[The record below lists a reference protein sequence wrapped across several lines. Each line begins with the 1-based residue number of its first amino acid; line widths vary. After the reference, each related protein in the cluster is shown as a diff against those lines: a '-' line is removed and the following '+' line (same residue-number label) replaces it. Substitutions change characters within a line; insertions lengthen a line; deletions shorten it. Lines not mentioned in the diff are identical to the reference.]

1 MLLVTN
7 PVVRAPRS
15 DNQDL
20 CIPDHSQFCSQ
31 VIDNQRLWASDS
43 IPAWIKQLRE
53 SARSEVVSAA
63 RAYSRSY
70 TQEPLLESSMMW
82 IMGGHQPEAFH
93 PGVWYKNF
101 LIDQATKSLQGSN
114 APAAG
119 IHVIIDHDLPKST
132 SIKVPSRSN
141 HNLDHIALETSPL
154 PIQRRPR
161 SGLVPEPWHNYLL
174 DHDRIEPFVRHIES
188 SAQLL
193 GLPRPMVRQF
203 FNRLEHLPK
212 APNAA
217 LALSQARHLTEI
229 QHGLRNIDLP
239 MSHVC
244 QTQAWFRFVEH
255 CIAHA
260 RNLWQV
266 YNSSLDEYRKREKI
280 TNPGQPVATLGAQ
293 GPWLELPFWL
303 YRSSEPGRNRM
314 WIRSDSSDCILA
326 CGLRPDQFA
335 WTLQIDPQPG
345 GLQRALTSTSD
356 REFCLRPRA
365 LMTTLFMRCF
375 LADGFVHGIGGG
387 IYDRLTDEI
396 IRGFLGIAPP
406 NYAIATATLHL
417 PLPDNLRLSTQ
428 LAEAELTAL
437 KKHSQ
442 RIRSAPEK
450 ILSLNDPYERDLA
463 GAHAGLLAAIPRR
476 GTKKTWHRQMVDL
489 KDQIRKAIEPSF
501 KEHQRKLLMA
511 QRRSQEAY
519 LLASRE
525 YSMLL
530 FPESNC
536 IERLM
541 SLASQVHA

>member
-31 VIDNQRLWASDS
+31 VIGNQRFWASDP
-43 IPAWIKQLRE
+43 IPAWIKQLRK
-53 SARSEVVSAA
+53 SARSQFVSAA
-63 RAYSRSY
+63 KAYSRSY
-70 TQEPLLESSMMW
+70 TQEPPLESSMMW

-101 LIDQATKSLQGSN
+101 LIDQASKALQAAN

-132 SIKVPSRSN
+132 SIKVPNRSN
-141 HNLDHIALETSPL
+141 HNLDHIALEASPL
-154 PIQRRPR
+154 PIQRRT
-161 SGLVPEPWHNYLL
+161 GNAQVPEPWHNFEI
-174 DHDRIEPFVRHIES
+174 DQNRIEPFIRQIES
-188 SAQLL
+188 SVQSL
-193 GLPRPMVRQF
+193 GLPKPMVRQF
-203 FNRLEHLPK
+203 FNRIEHLPTT
-212 APNAA
+212 PNAA

-244 QTQAWFRFVEH
+244 QTGAWFGFVEH

-260 RNLWQV
+260 KDLWQV
-266 YNSSLDEYRKREKI
+266 YNSALDEYRKREKI

-303 YRSSEPGRNRM
+303 YRSSDQGRNRM
-314 WIRSDSSDCILA
+314 WINSDASDCLLA

-335 WTLQIDPQPG
+335 WTLRVDPKPG
-345 GLQRALTSTSD
+345 GLHRTLTSTSD
-356 REFCLRPRA
+356 REYCLRPRA

-396 IRGFLGIAPP
+396 IRGFLGIEPP

-417 PLPDNLRLSTQ
+417 PLPDDFSLSTQ
-428 LAEAELTAL
+428 LAEGELIAL
-437 KKHSQ
+437 KEQSH

-450 ILSLNDPYERDLA
+450 NLSLSNPHERALA
-463 GAHAGLLAAIPRR
+463 EAHAGLLAAIPRR
-476 GTKKTWHRQMVDL
+476 GAKKTWHRQMVDL
-489 KDQIRKAIEPSF
+489 KSQIRQAIEPSI

-511 QRRSQEAY
+511 QRRSQEAH

-536 IERLM
+536 IDRLKT
-541 SLASQVHA
+541 LASQVHA